1 MNKIMKNRIKSVHR
15 GHNFVMLLIAKEQRQ
30 VYLGYELDVELYFQN
45 EADSIMI
52 N

>member
-1 MNKIMKNRIKSVHR
+1 
-15 GHNFVMLLIAKEQRQ
+15 MLLIAKEQRQ